1 MARSIDINLTTR
13 RLTLFE
19 DGQPVREYPVGI
31 GKPSTPTPTGH
42 FTIAEKAIVTD
53 PSFGT
58 RWMGLSGGQGY
69 GIHGT
74 YNEASVGRAMSHGC
88 VRMRIPDAEEL
99 YDLVEVGT
107 PVIIHR

>member
-1 MARSIDINLTTR
+1 MARSIDINLTAR
-13 RLTLFE
+13 RLTLYE

-31 GKPSTPTPTGH
+31 GKPSTPTPTGQ
-42 FTIAEKAIVTD
+42 FTIAEKAIVSD
-53 PSFGT
+53 PDFGT
-58 RWMGLSGGQGY
+58 RWMALSGGQGY

-107 PVIIHR
+107 PVNIHR